1 MPLGSVQSRPPPP
14 MTGVAV
20 DLPFVTLLARALKAR
35 GVTHAF
41 GMPGGATLPFL
52 DAFAEAGIEFVL
64 VRHEGSAGFM
74 ADAAFHITRAPGVCI
89 ATLGPGATNLVSG
102 VAGSLLERSK
112 VVAITNQ
119 IATELRGRYTHQ
131 ILDQVALFKPVARR
145 VVHLQTEM
153 AAMQA
158 LTALAALDRKAPGPV
173 VLDVPAEVA
182 TAVLPD
188 ANPEWGLHPRP
199 RPVPDVQ
206 WAAERLRES
215 RRPLVVVGCG
225 ELSIAAANGVRRLVQ
240 ATDAVALTTYRAAGM
255 VDDEHPL
262 WAGTFGLSPVVDAHQ
277 KALFEQADLMVAIG
291 LDIVELRP
299 QWLPGWPEELPILSI
314 DAFGQEDLLGC
325 IVEELTGPMMET
337 VDALREAAFGP
348 VPEDE
353 PEAVQ
358 HTTAWTP
365 AELEAHRARCAEPFA
380 DEPDGPA
387 ATIRAVQAGSPEG
400 TRISLD
406 VGAHRITAAH
416 VLRASTP
423 NQILQSN
430 GFSSMGTGLPGAI
443 TSRLVDPA
451 TPAVAITGDAGLWMT
466 LGELGIVQERRLDLV
481 VVYLADASLS
491 LIQLKQERLELPD
504 HGVTFAN
511 PQVEPLARA
520 FGGVG
525 RSVQGAEAV
534 EAAVRE
540 AHERGG
546 LTIIEARIDPA
557 PYRRQM

>member
-1 MPLGSVQSRPPPP
+1 
-14 MTGVAV
+14 MTTLSFV
-20 DLPFVTLLARALKAR
+20 DLLAQALRAR
-35 GVTHAF
+35 GVTHVF

-52 DAFAEAGIEFVL
+52 EAFRAVGIEFVL

-74 ADAAFHITRAPGVCI
+74 ADAAFHITRKPGVCI

-102 VAGSLLERSK
+102 VAGSMLERSK

-119 IATELRGRYTHQ
+119 IGTELRGRYTHQ

-145 VVHLQTEM
+145 VVHLQEPM
-153 AAMQA
+153 AAMQT
-158 LTALAALDRKAPGPV
+158 LTALAALDRQAPGPV
-173 VLDVPAEVA
+173 VLDVPAEVTRA
-182 TAVLPD
+182 EIPD
-188 ANPEWGLHPRP
+188 ADPEWGMHPRA

-206 WAAERLRES
+206 AAAERLRAA
-215 RRPLVVVGCG
+215 RNPIVVVGCG

-240 ATDAVALTTYRAAGM
+240 AADAVALTTYRAAGM
-255 VDDEHPL
+255 ADDTHPL

-277 KALFEQADLMVAIG
+277 RALFEQADLMIAVG

-299 QWLPGWPEELPILSI
+299 QWLPGWPDGLPIISV
-314 DAFGQEDLLGC
+314 DAFGQPDLLGN
-325 IVEELTGPMMET
+325 IVDTPTGPVMET
-337 VDALREAAFGP
+337 LDALREAGFGP
-348 VPEDE
+348 APEDD
-353 PEAVQ
+353 PDAIQ
-358 HTTAWTP
+358 HTTDWT
-365 AELEAHRARCAEPFA
+365 AEALASHRDTCAAPF
-380 DEPDGPA
+380 DDGPDGPA
-387 ATIRAVQAGSPEG
+387 ATIRAVQQGSPEG

-416 VLRASTP
+416 VLRAVTP

-443 TSRLVDPA
+443 TSRLVDPK
-451 TPAVAITGDAGLWMT
+451 TPAVALTGDAGLWMT
-466 LGELGIVQERRLDLV
+466 LGELGIVQERSLDLV
-481 VVYLADASLS
+481 VVYLADAALS
-491 LIQLKQERLELPD
+491 LIQLKQERIELPD
-504 HGVTFAN
+504 HGVTFDN

-525 RSVQGAEAV
+525 ISVQGAD
-534 EAAVRE
+534 AVRE
-540 AHERGG
+540 AVAAAHARGG